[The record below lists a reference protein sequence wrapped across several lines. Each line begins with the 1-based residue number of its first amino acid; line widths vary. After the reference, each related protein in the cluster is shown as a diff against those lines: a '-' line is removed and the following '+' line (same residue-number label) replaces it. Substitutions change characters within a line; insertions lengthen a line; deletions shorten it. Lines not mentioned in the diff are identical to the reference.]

1 MLEKEERAIE
11 TLVKIPKQEYRER
24 VHRIQDE
31 LLNRSVSGLLVTSP
45 YNIYYT
51 TGLFHFPTERPILL
65 FIPQA
70 GEPTLFVP
78 IMEKEEAKEV
88 TCIEDIRDY
97 FEFPG
102 LVHPLDWALDEIT
115 KTWSNL
121 KEISVDH
128 VPHSTYQRVSERL
141 SRVLVKVDSM
151 IEDMRLCKSN
161 NEIQLLQ
168 TAASYADYIVSQGLH
183 YANPGLS
190 ELEVLQEITNRT
202 LNKMI
207 SELGEVI
214 YVPGGP
220 AGGLV
225 PSGVR
230 TSLPHALPSA
240 KRLEKG
246 DTFILSC
253 GANVGGYRTECE
265 RTCFIGDVTTQQEKV
280 FRVMAEAQQLA
291 IEAMRP
297 GMSCA
302 QVDQIALDYIRQK
315 GYGEFLL
322 HRTGH
327 GKGLEEHEG
336 PWIDEGDPT
345 VLKPGM
351 ILSSEPGIYI
361 SGFSGFRHSDTIVV
375 TEDEP
380 LVLTKFPKSLDQLI
394 IPIK

>member
-1 MLEKEERAIE
+1 MLDNKEKINK
-11 TLVKIPKQEYRER
+11 TLTKIPKQEYRER
-24 VHRIQDE
+24 IKRIQAE
-31 LLNRSVSGLLVTSP
+31 LLTRNLSGLLVSSP

-65 FIPQA
+65 FIPQD

-78 IMEKEEAKEV
+78 IMENEEAKEV
-88 TCIEDIRDY
+88 TCIEDIRAY

-102 LVHPLDWALDEIT
+102 LVHPLDWALDEIRQ
-115 KTWSNL
+115 TWASL
-121 KEISVDH
+121 KEVIVDH
-128 VPHSTYQRVSERL
+128 VHYSTFQRVSERL
-141 SRVLVKVDSM
+141 HPALVKVDSM
-151 IEDMRLCKSN
+151 IQDMRLYKSE
-161 NEIQLLQ
+161 NEIKLLQ
-168 TAASYADYIVSQGLH
+168 TSALYADYIVSQGVD
-183 YANPGLS
+183 YAVPGMS
-190 ELEVLQEITNRT
+190 EIEVLQEITNRT

-225 PSGVR
+225 PSGTR

-240 KRLEKG
+240 KRLVKG

-265 RTCFIGDVTTQQEKV
+265 RTCFIGDFTTEQEKA

-297 GMSCA
+297 GMTCA
-302 QVDQIALDYIRQK
+302 QVDQIALDYIRQE

-336 PWIDEGDPT
+336 PWIDEGDQT

-351 ILSSEPGIYI
+351 VLSSEPGIYI
-361 SGFSGFRHSDTIVV
+361 PGFSGFRHSDTIVV
-375 TEDEP
+375 TEDQP
-380 LVLTKFPKSLDQLI
+380 LILTKFPKSIDQLI
-394 IPIK
+394 IPVR